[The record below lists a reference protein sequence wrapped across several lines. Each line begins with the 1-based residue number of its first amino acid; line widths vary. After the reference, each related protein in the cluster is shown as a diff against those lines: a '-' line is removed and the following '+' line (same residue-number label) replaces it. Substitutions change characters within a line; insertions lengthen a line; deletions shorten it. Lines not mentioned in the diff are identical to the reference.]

1 MSNTERRLQ
10 LWERDPATVDWKGEA
25 RVMIAAARVIV
36 ASNKLHG
43 KPTEQ
48 RIIDLANREKPY

>member
-1 MSNTERRLQ
+1 
-10 LWERDPATVDWKGEA
+10 
-25 RVMIAAARVIV
+25 MIAAARVIV